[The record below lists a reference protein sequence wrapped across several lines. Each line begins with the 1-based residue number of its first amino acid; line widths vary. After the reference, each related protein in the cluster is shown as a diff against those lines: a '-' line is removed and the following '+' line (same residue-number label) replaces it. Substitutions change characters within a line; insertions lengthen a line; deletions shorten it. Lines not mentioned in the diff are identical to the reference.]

1 VVGGTV
7 ITLGQS
13 DLAGSPIGGV
23 TPCSIVSG
31 QAKQT
36 VTSGTRHRA
45 DPALAHTVVR
55 ATTETG
61 PSNALY
67 QAAINHIVRRD
78 AQCASTRTCLLDLI
92 IDSKHVCRRALLC
105 LSKDMQTTADLCT
118 R

>member
-36 VTSGTRHRA
+36 VTSGMRHRA
-45 DPALAHTVVR
+45 DPALARTVLR

-78 AQCASTRTCLLDLI
+78 ATACQHTDFLLDLI
-92 IDSKHVCRRALLC
+92 
-105 LSKDMQTTADLCT
+105 
-118 R
+118 